1 MFISSFKKVAGVL
14 VIFTIANQ
22 VHAHEGEVSAVAAT
36 TSSTSETATPILS
49 ASDPLNALKK
59 NVAAGKIIGGTGIN
73 YVGRFVYDNAMAK
86 VDWVKKFPTE
96 LSIINAANG
105 FAGYAGDT
113 TPAEAMDILPLK
125 SMSWNNAHSNPDE
138 TTTDIEKG
146 FGSGLHSQWY
156 LLDLS
161 KLSAGNYYVSV
172 KVERY
177 DDGQKDAILP
187 SNDDLVPAVTVF
199 DGYQNRG
206 VSGTWFPNKFQTTI
220 TPFWAEMLK
229 PESVLEGLSGDKGF
243 DSAFNRAGGN
253 DNVAQVQG
261 TIKLDSTSKG
271 FVKSNRY
278 LTIAIGGDDKNAAA
292 HDVNYKL
299 TIKLHKK

>member
-1 MFISSFKKVAGVL
+1 MPVFRFIKILSV
-14 VIFTIANQ
+14 FTILGTIGQAN
-22 VHAHEGEVSAVAAT
+22 AVT
-36 TSSTSETATPILS
+36 TGTSSTTEAIPILS
-49 ASDPLNALKK
+49 TSDPLSALKQ
-59 NVAAGKIIGGTGIN
+59 NVATGKIIGGIGIA
-73 YVGRFVYDNAMAK
+73 YVGKFVYDNAMAQ
-86 VDWVKKFPTE
+86 VDWVKKFPIE
-96 LSIINAANG
+96 LSIINAKNG

-113 TPAEAMDILPLK
+113 TPAEAITIPPTI
-125 SMSWNNAHSNPDE
+125 STAWNDLASNPDE
-138 TTTDIEKG
+138 KTTNLEKG
-146 FGSGLHSQWY
+146 FGSGRNAQWY

-161 KLSAGNYYVSV
+161 KLAAGNYYVSV

-177 DDGQKDAILP
+177 DDGQKEVSPAV

-206 VSGTWFPNKFQTTI
+206 ISGTWFPNKFQATK

-229 PESVLEGLSGDKGF
+229 PENVLEGLGGDKGF
-243 DSAFNRAGGN
+243 DTAFNRAGGN
-253 DNVAQVQG
+253 DSLAQVQG
-261 TIKLDSTSKG
+261 TITLDSTSKG

-278 LTIAIGGDDKNAAA
+278 LTIALGGDDRNYAAP